1 LIVSAKSGSSIYNN
15 SSRINDDSSII
26 TSNLSK
32 TFENFKAVDSLT
44 LKVDSGDIFGFLGPN
59 GAGKTTTI
67 RMLCGLLLPTS
78 GRAKVGGYDIIKE
91 SAKIRRIIGL
101 LPESSG
107 FYGWMNAEEYLT
119 HFALLYKIDSDVARK
134 RTKDLLEIVGLAE
147 KAFAPISYYS
157 RGMKQRLGLARTLI
171 NEPQIIF
178 LDEPTLGLDPRGQ
191 LEIREILLKLNREKR
206 ITILLSSHALREVS
220 SLCNKIAI
228 INHGQLVAQGDIDE
242 LRRRTGLVQQIIIR
256 VTNNSQAKR
265 CTADLP
271 FPADTETENGSSQLI
286 NIKIH
291 NLSPNSRVENNATAD
306 IDDHYNDCGIN
317 NILSHLMDQGLQIH
331 DVQRLEPGLEE
342 IFFNLIGSSQN
353 NNDNNYAGLTLT
365 EKRRWEE
372 KKGKVCPK

>member
-1 LIVSAKSGSSIYNN
+1 MIVSAKKDSTYNN
-15 SSRINDDSSII
+15 NGLINDNSII

-32 TFENFKAVDSLT
+32 TFENSKAVDSLT
-44 LKVDSGDIFGFLGPN
+44 IKVDSGDIFGFLGPN

-78 GRAKVGGYDIIKE
+78 GSAKVGGYDIKKD

-119 HFALLYKIDSDVARK
+119 HFALLYKIDPNVARK
-134 RTKDLLEIVGLAE
+134 RTKDLLEKVGLAE

-191 LEIREILLKLNREKR
+191 VEIRKVLLELNHEKGV
-206 ITILLSSHALREVS
+206 TIVLSSHALGEVS

-228 INHGQLVAQGDIDE
+228 IDHGQLIAQGDIDE
-242 LRRRTGLVQQIIIR
+242 LSMQAGLVQKVVIR
-256 VTNNSQAKR
+256 VDNHPQAKQ
-265 CTADLP
+265 CIANLP
-271 FPADTETENGSSQLI
+271 FPAYIETDNGNGLI
-286 NIKIH
+286 NIIIH
-291 NLSPNSRVENNATAD
+291 NLSSNFAGGT
-306 IDDHYNDCGIN
+306 NDNVNDYDWGIN
-317 NILSHLMDQGLQIH
+317 NILSHLVNQGLQIY
-331 DVQRLEPGLEE
+331 DVQRPETNLEE
-342 IFFNLIGSSQN
+342 IFFKLIESSQN
-353 NNDNNYAGLTLT
+353 SDNNDDAGLNLA
-365 EKRRWEE
+365 EKRTREE
-372 KKGKVCPK
+372 KKRELQPH